1 MAKYLSKPCVD
12 IRIKTLQVSRKQ
24 DGEPEGTGDW
34 QTYAVL
40 IGEAIDEDG
49 KTLDSIH
56 KKFDVGSPGS
66 DDWDGDSFAADLA
79 VIASVVKAKFDNVK
93 DNFTTP

>member
-12 IRIKTLQVSRKQ
+12 IRIKTMQISRKQ
-24 DGEPEGTGDW
+24 NEEGGDW
-34 QTYAVL
+34 QTYVVL

-49 KTLDSIH
+49 KTLESIH
-56 KKFDVGSPGS
+56 KKFAVGSPGP

-79 VIASVVKAKFDNVK
+79 TIAGVVKSKYDNVLA
-93 DNFTTP
+93 DYTT

>member
-24 DGEPEGTGDW
+24 SEPEGSGDW
-34 QTYAVL
+34 QTYVVL

-49 KTLDSIH
+49 KTLESIH
-56 KKFDVGSPGS
+56 KKFDVGSPGP

-79 VIASVVKAKFDNVK
+79 TIAGVVKSKYDNVK
-93 DNFTTP
+93 ANFTTP